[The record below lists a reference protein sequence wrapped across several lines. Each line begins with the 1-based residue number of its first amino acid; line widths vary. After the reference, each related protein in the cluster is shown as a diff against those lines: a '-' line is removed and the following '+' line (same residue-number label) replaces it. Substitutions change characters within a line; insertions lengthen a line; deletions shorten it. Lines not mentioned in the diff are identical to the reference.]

1 MCLSPLCSTSLF
13 YWYLFLCALPHSFSY
28 SSVHL
33 LHPIFCSQNCL
44 SALHQKGWELWT
56 RQRQDIKATTGQPQL
71 WGCPKSA
78 FWHNKLPREG
88 RVSFKQKQKLN
99 QTKCNG
105 SPKPKNSSGD
115 QGIEWGKAF
124 TQLSSYPEVP
134 AEEAPQEAPST
145 SQAQSV
151 LHHLCSNPSA
161 PLQCFWDP
169 GVGLGSSLLS
179 LSKSAGAAAFQPAFC
194 SHLPLLLQPA
204 ASGSQSTMH
213 RGMNASLLSSG
224 NSPWNNSLLKYM
236 MSLPNMIYAPT

>member
-56 RQRQDIKATTGQPQL
+56 CQRQDIKATTGQPQL

-115 QGIEWGKAF
+115 QGTEWGKAF

-169 GVGLGSSLLS
+169 RSWSRLI
-179 LSKSAGAAAFQPAFC
+179 PAV
-194 SHLPLLLQPA
+194 
-204 ASGSQSTMH
+204 SQQICWSC
-213 RGMNASLLSSG
+213 
-224 NSPWNNSLLKYM
+224 
-236 MSLPNMIYAPT
+236 SLPASFLFSPTLAATACSVWIPVNHAQRNECLPPLFRKFTLK

>member
-1 MCLSPLCSTSLF
+1 MPYLILSLTPVFICYIQFSVPKTASLHSTRRDENCEHVRGRISKQLQVSHSSEAAPSQPSDTTNSPGRAE
-13 YWYLFLCALPHSFSY
+13 YLLNRNR
-28 SSVHL
+28 SSTKPSVTDL
-33 LHPIFCSQNCL
+33 
-44 SALHQKGWELWT
+44 
-56 RQRQDIKATTGQPQL
+56 
-71 WGCPKSA
+71 
-78 FWHNKLPREG
+78 
-88 RVSFKQKQKLN
+88 LN
-99 QTKCNG
+99 QKTL
-105 SPKPKNSSGD
+105 
-115 QGIEWGKAF
+115 QVIRGKAF